1 MIMTKSYKNIVVK
14 KGRYNDFLV
23 ICDHA
28 SNNIDEKYKNLGL
41 EKKYIDS
48 HRAFDI
54 GVKNVAWEL
63 SKLLDCNLV
72 MANFSRLIIDP
83 NRGLDDLTLIP
94 KLSEGRVVK
103 GNIGIVLNKN
113 DYERDIRI
121 KNYYNPYHD
130 QIENF
135 INNSIKKN
143 VTPKVISIHSFT
155 PIWKGKKR
163 EIDVG
168 ILWDKDNRLSNIFL
182 KSFKGYNVGD
192 NKPYS
197 GRLKND
203 TLYKHATLKGLPNVL
218 IEIRQDL
225 LASENNQKDWAKK
238 IYKVLEKN
246 KEDINSFNV
255 KKFGSY
261 AL

>member
-1 MIMTKSYKNIVVK
+1 MSFKNIIVK
-14 KGRYNDFLV
+14 KGRNSDFLI

-28 SNNIDEKYKNLGL
+28 SNNIDEKYGNLGL
-41 EKKYIDS
+41 EKKYINS

-54 GVKNVAWEL
+54 GAKNVAYQL
-63 SKLLDCNLV
+63 SRLLDCNLV

-94 KLSEGRVVK
+94 KLSEGRIIK
-103 GNIGIVLNKN
+103 GNIEILLEK
-113 DYERDIRI
+113 DDHERKLRV
-121 KNYYNPYHD
+121 KNYYNPYHE
-130 QIENF
+130 QIERF
-135 INNSIKKN
+135 IDHALKKN
-143 VTPKVISIHSFT
+143 VIPKIISIHSFT

-163 EIDVG
+163 GTEVG
-168 ILWDKDNRLSNIFL
+168 ILWDKDNRLSKIFL

-192 NKPYS
+192 NQPYS

-203 TLYKHATLKGLPNVL
+203 TLYKHATLNGIPNVL

-225 LASENNQKDWAKK
+225 LASENDEKDWAKK
-238 IYKVLEKN
+238 IYKVLNRN
-246 KEDINSFNV
+246 KGEINSFSI
-255 KKFGSY
+255 KRFGSY